1 MNATSVLTEIAP
13 PSTPPGLLRIL
24 LVEDDPAIDTRA
36 TFACANPEG
45 AAVTRVERV
54 EHALGLLDQHEF
66 DVLLLDLAVPDTQGL
81 ETLDHIRTRSPALPV
96 VVLTA
101 CDDEAAAIRAL
112 RRGAQ
117 DHVVKGLLDCPQLI
131 RVARYAI
138 ERHRAQAELAVVAI
152 TDELTGLLNRRGF
165 KVLAQ
170 HHLHLARRECRAFG
184 LFLADMD
191 HLKQINDTLGHVHG
205 DRAIADAAELLRT
218 TFRRSDIVARLGG
231 DEFVVLTIQATA
243 ADLAAIS
250 DRLQEQLRRL
260 DDERARPYRLSMSF
274 GMVTIEPD
282 DATTV
287 DVLVERADELLYE
300 QKRRRCRATAALGIR
315 IVPTA

>member
-1 MNATSVLTEIAP
+1 VNATPALTEIAP
-13 PSTPPGLLRIL
+13 APTDQGSLRIL
-24 LVEDDPAIDTRA
+24 LVDDLATATQTRA
-36 TFACANPEG
+36 TLACASPHG
-45 AAVTRVERV
+45 VAVTHAERV
-54 EHALGLLDQHEF
+54 EDALALLDQQEF
-66 DVLLLDLAVPDTQGL
+66 DVLLLDLSVPDTQGL
-81 ETLDHIRTRSPALPV
+81 ETLDHIRTRCPALPV

-101 CDDEAAAIRAL
+101 RDDEATAIRAL

-117 DHVVKGLLDCPQLI
+117 DHVVKGQADCKRLL
-131 RVARYAI
+131 RVVRYAI
-138 ERHRAQAELAVVAI
+138 ERHRAQGELAVVAI

-191 HLKQINDTLGHVHG
+191 HLKQINDTLGHLHG
-205 DRAIADAAELLRT
+205 DRAIADAAELLRA

-243 ADLAAIS
+243 ADLEAIS
-250 DRLQEQLRRL
+250 ERLRERLRQL

-282 DATTV
+282 ETTSV
-287 DVLVERADELLYE
+287 DLLVERADELLYE
-300 QKRRRCRATAALGIR
+300 QKRRGCRTAAA
-315 IVPTA
+315 P